1 MPTDRSPP
9 PVMASADP
17 SPVARWLGIALRKE
31 HGDTGER
38 ALALWESL
46 AANLVNII
54 GDEGFNALFSRS
66 LHLAGA
72 AHPWLAEASLTRGN
86 LPRFAALKTL
96 LHGRTQEDVTAA
108 MVLLFSIFTDVLGT
122 LIGQQLT
129 TNILRAAWGDAY
141 EEAAQEISS
150 WPTK

>member
-1 MPTDRSPP
+1 MIELHKD
-9 PVMASADP
+9 
-17 SPVARWLGIALRKE
+17 

-46 AANLVNII
+46 AVSLVNII

-72 AHPWLAEASLTRGN
+72 THPWLAEASMARAN
-86 LPRFAALKTL
+86 LPRFAALKAL
-96 LHGRTQEDVTAA
+96 LNGRTPQEVTAA

-122 LIGQQLT
+122 LIGKQLT

-141 EEAAQEISS
+141 EVAAQETSP
-150 WPTK
+150 WPKK